1 MGNLIG
7 SFGQGSPPASPP
19 PSQSA
24 SAGARR
30 KRGRKR
36 GVGEEGRGEGGDV
49 EEVEELS
56 PRRSVHDM

>member
-36 GVGEEGRGEGGDV
+36 GVGEEGGDV

-56 PRRSVHDM
+56 PRRSVHDI